1 VSPEFGSDEDG
12 EKGLLRLG
20 VSIPKAPF
28 PADDLLHRDLRY
40 WFSSI
45 SSKGEVNQLRG

>member
-1 VSPEFGSDEDG
+1 MSPEFGSDEDG